1 MNKKHI
7 ETLKK
12 DIKNTLTFFLNQLE
26 NDVVLHGALSQSL
39 ERAVRLQVYLEL
51 EAGNEIE
58 KDRK

>member
-39 ERAVRLQVYLEL
+39 EQSVRLQVYLEM
-51 EAGNEIE
+51 EAGN
-58 KDRK
+58 D